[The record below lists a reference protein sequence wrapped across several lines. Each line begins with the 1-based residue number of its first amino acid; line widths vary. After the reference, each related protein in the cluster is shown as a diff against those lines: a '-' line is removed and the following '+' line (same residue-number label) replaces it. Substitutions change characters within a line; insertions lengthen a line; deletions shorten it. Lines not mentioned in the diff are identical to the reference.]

1 MKGQNTRIV
10 LKKEHSMAII
20 VTDST
25 CDLTLEEVKELGIE
39 MLSLTVNFKEEQF
52 VDKVTLSNEEFYKK
66 LEESDEIPTTAL
78 LNPADFLE
86 VFNKYMDEDII
97 VILISSKLSGTYQSA
112 MIAKDITG
120 RENIHVIDSRA
131 VTAALGLLVRIAT
144 AWNKEGKTTADII
157 EGVQGLI
164 EKVRLVA
171 AIDTLA
177 YLVKGG
183 RLSGAAGIIGTALN
197 LKPIIMLKDGEII
210 NTAKTRGSKAAFK
223 EITKIVA
230 EDKPN
235 TAFPIF
241 YAHTNA
247 AEALEAFRSS
257 MSYEGDAYMIGSV
270 VGTHAG
276 PGAVALSYIA
286 Q

>member
-1 MKGQNTRIV
+1 
-10 LKKEHSMAII
+10 MAII

-25 CDLTLEEVKELGIE
+25 CDLTLKEVKELGIE

-66 LEESDEIPTTAL
+66 LEKSDEIPTTAL

-86 VFNKYMDEDII
+86 VFNKYENEDII

-112 MIAKDITG
+112 MIAKDIAG
-120 RENIHVIDSRA
+120 RDNIHVIDSRA

-164 EKVRLVA
+164 KKVRLVA
-171 AIDTLA
+171 AIDTLE

-197 LKPIIMLKDGEII
+197 LKPIIMLKDGKIV

-223 EITKIVA
+223 EIAKIVA

-235 TAFPIF
+235 TAYPFF

-247 AEALEAFRSS
+247 AEALEAFRNS
-257 MSYEGDAYMIGSV
+257 MSYEGDVYMIGSV

>member
-1 MKGQNTRIV
+1 MKVQNTRIV
-10 LKKEHSMAII
+10 LKKEQRMAII

-66 LEESDEIPTTAL
+66 LEKSDEIPTTAL

-86 VFNKYMDEDII
+86 VFNKYENEDII

-112 MIAKDITG
+112 MIAKDIAG
-120 RENIHVIDSRA
+120 RDNIHVIDSRA

-164 EKVRLVA
+164 KKVRLVA
-171 AIDTLA
+171 AIDTLE

-197 LKPIIMLKDGEII
+197 LKPIIMLKDGKIV

-223 EITKIVA
+223 EIAKIVA

-235 TAFPIF
+235 TAYPFF

-247 AEALEAFRSS
+247 AEALEAFRNS
-257 MSYEGDAYMIGSV
+257 MSYEGDVYMIGSV